1 MSLLALNKQTCQMPN
16 FVSVCFFLH
25 IYVHFFYPI
34 SAFIYCNLQSG
45 QIGPI
50 SLWLYSAPFNG
61 SIVYRLDCS
70 SSQIHAL
77 KMLHA
82 LAHPIR
88 AYLLIQMGVKAPS
101 WAGLGE
107 QTHCCAILVNGHSFS
122 E

>member
-1 MSLLALNKQTCQMPN
+1 MPN

-25 IYVHFFYPI
+25 INVHFIYSI
-34 SAFIYCNLQSG
+34 SAFICCNLQSG
-45 QIGPI
+45 QIGTI
-50 SLWLYSAPFNG
+50 SPWLYLAHVNG

-77 KMLHA
+77 KALHA

-107 QTHCCAILVNGHSFS
+107 KTHCCAIVYVNGSFLL
-122 E
+122 